1 MKQKMKQ
8 TDNVKMWAIL
18 STISISIQSRNFLFR
33 FLVQTFPFSGTDI
46 PEVNVKNNTSQH
58 LNHSTN

>member
-1 MKQKMKQ
+1 MQNETSRQ
-8 TDNVKMWAIL
+8 CQNVDYSEYHINLNPA
-18 STISISIQSRNFLFR
+18 SQFFFSR

-58 LNHSTN
+58 LNHSAD